1 MFFSRQFEHFDPLHG
16 SVPSQPFPSLPSIAA
31 RARYQLRRRS
41 TDDVRAAAIHIDY
54 AISEYY
60 RRMRELDA
68 ERAESDWSI
77 ALPEMAE
84 ISASPARGSKIDPR
98 YMEEEINDEVEG
110 LIGCQ
115 QWWTNLGGPE
125 FSDGEVQEWFA
136 VVALWLLSDALA
148 WLEKGHQD
156 GSMSADERFASIC
169 NAGHSATRAMYASCY
184 AERLEETK
192 LLEQEL
198 RAFRCEIRT
207 REAQREVAEKQRR
220 SMLGEQL
227 NVHRHAKVNRAKDL
241 VVEEWAKS
249 RARWPSAEKAGSYFA
264 DWVVEQRLLETIE
277 PRTVSGWI
285 RGYAKLTG
293 IRLR

>member
-1 MFFSRQFEHFDPLHG
+1 MFFSRQFDQFDPLHG
-16 SVPSQPFPSLPSIAA
+16 SVPSHPFPSLPSIAA
-31 RARYQLRRRS
+31 RARYQLRERS
-41 TDDVRAAAIHIDY
+41 TDDVKSAAIHIDY

-60 RRMRELDA
+60 GRVRNLDA
-68 ERAESDWSI
+68 EASESNWSI
-77 ALPEMAE
+77 ELPAIEE
-84 ISASPARGSKIDPR
+84 SSASPAEAGRIDPR
-98 YMEEEINDEVEG
+98 FMEPEINDEVEG
-110 LIGCQ
+110 LIECQ
-115 QWWTNLGGPE
+115 QRWSNLGGPA
-125 FSDGEVQEWFA
+125 FSDGEVRECFA

-198 RAFRCEIRT
+198 RAFRCEVRT

-241 VVEEWAKS
+241 VVKEWAKS
-249 RARWPSAEKAGSYFA
+249 RARWLSAEKAGSYFA

-277 PRTVSGWI
+277 PRTVTGWI
-285 RGYAKLTG
+285 RAYAKLTG